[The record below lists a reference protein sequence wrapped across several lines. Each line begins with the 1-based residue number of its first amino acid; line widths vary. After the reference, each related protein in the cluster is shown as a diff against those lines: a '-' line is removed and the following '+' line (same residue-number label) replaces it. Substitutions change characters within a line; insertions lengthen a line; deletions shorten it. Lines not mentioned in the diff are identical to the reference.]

1 MIKFQAESVSGTVP
15 WVPAA
20 WPGEH
25 GKNVASGPVSIHLGN
40 PWRTFFPVAL
50 FDAFCGT
57 GIPQARTIHFRGAG
71 SEKDFTGTHC
81 HFRIASLSSLVL
93 LRESTTHHREN
104 QMRDMM
110 KFVRTLATGAALTV
124 GLAGAA
130 IAQDVKFFTIGTG
143 GTAYTYYPVGGVIA
157 NAISKPPGSRPCDE
171 GGSCGVDGLIASA
184 VSSRGSVDNVNAI
197 VSGLRNSGF
206 AQSDVAYW
214 AYTGT
219 GTMDGQPPAENLR
232 TIAALFEEHIH
243 LVAKADSGID
253 SVADLEG
260 KRVSLDEPGSGT
272 YVDAGLI
279 LEANGLSIDDVT
291 AEALKGNAAS
301 DALRNGRI
309 DAFFVVAGYPTGS
322 LVELA
327 SAEDIK
333 LVPISGDGADALT
346 DKYGFFAQS
355 DIPAGT
361 YEGIDTTPTVAV
373 GAQWFTSAEEDEELI
388 YQITKAL
395 WNDNSRK
402 LLDVGHAK
410 GRTITPDTALKGVGV
425 PLHAGAERFYREA
438 GLLD

>member
-1 MIKFQAESVSGTVP
+1 
-15 WVPAA
+15 
-20 WPGEH
+20 
-25 GKNVASGPVSIHLGN
+25 
-40 PWRTFFPVAL
+40 
-50 FDAFCGT
+50 
-57 GIPQARTIHFRGAG
+57 
-71 SEKDFTGTHC
+71 
-81 HFRIASLSSLVL
+81 
-93 LRESTTHHREN
+93 
-104 QMRDMM
+104 M
-110 KFVRTLATGAALTV
+110 KLMTNFMRTLAAGAVVAV

-130 IAQDVKFFTIGTG
+130 VAQDLKFFTIGTG

-197 VSGLRNSGF
+197 TSGLRNSGF

-219 GTMDGQPPAENLR
+219 GTMDGQPPATDLR

-243 LVAKADSGID
+243 LVARADSGIN
-253 SVADLEG
+253 SVADLKG

-279 LEANGLSIDDVT
+279 LEANGLSLDDVT

-327 SAEDIK
+327 SAADIK
-333 LVPISGDGADALT
+333 LVPIEGPGAEALAE
-346 DKYGFFAQS
+346 KYGFFAQS

-361 YEGIDTTPTVAV
+361 YEGVGATPTVAV
-373 GAQWFTSAEEDEELI
+373 GAQWFTSAKEDDDLI
-388 YQITKAL
+388 YEITKAL
-395 WNDNSRK
+395 WNDNSRT

-410 GRTITPDTALKGVGV
+410 GKTITSDTALKGIGV

-438 GLLD
+438 GLLK